1 LEGED
6 FLAEEDSAAVVAAG
20 GLEGVDPLEVAV
32 QVEAGK

>member
-6 FLAEEDSAAVVAAG
+6 FLAEEDSVVEAAVG
-20 GLEGVDPLEVAV
+20 GLEGVDPLAVAA